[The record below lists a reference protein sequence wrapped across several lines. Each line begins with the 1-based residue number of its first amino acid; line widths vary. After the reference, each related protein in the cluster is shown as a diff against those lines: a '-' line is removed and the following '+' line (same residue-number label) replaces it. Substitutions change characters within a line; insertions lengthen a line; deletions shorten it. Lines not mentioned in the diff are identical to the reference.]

1 MWDLIFKLAKANN
14 CQIIAVTHSWEFAS
28 YVTSQ
33 PEENQKLFSFV
44 NIARLKNGD
53 LSSATYNFE
62 QFAYA
67 IESNS
72 ELR

>member
-1 MWDLIFKLAKANN
+1 MAKECN
-14 CQIIAVTHSWEFAS
+14 CQIIASTHSWETSS
-28 YVTSQ
+28 YVVNQ

-44 NIARLKNGD
+44 NIAKLKNGD

-62 QFAYA
+62 QFSYA
-67 IESNS
+67 IETNS